1 MALALSYGVSFLL
14 GKGLLFCGGHE
25 NAYSV
30 NDTNTDHATFTPVRF
45 DPACG
50 TARPVHVSV
59 GAFCWAVAFNDG
71 SVLTQGLSVPPAWF
85 RGQDGHPESMLHLPA
100 AFEGDKIVHMACG
113 DAHVLVVTSAGRVY
127 ARGANAAGQLG
138 IGNKTNMR
146 EFVHVEFAGD
156 STSAIKSVACGSLH
170 SLALARTGKLYAWG
184 SAERNELG
192 VDLGREEDK
201 STPIRVGEQALGDVA
216 LLQVSAGDAHNAAV
230 DAQGAVWVWGVNMD
244 GQLGTGDCLAQ
255 KTPYK
260 LAKEDVFAGEVI
272 EKVACG
278 CQHTLAVSKEGG
290 MWAWG
295 NGVYGKLGTDT
306 TQERYSPCKID
317 ASVFQHEKV
326 QVVAGGHQHSAC
338 ITESGRVYTWGRG
351 VSRQLNANGTVSN
364 VPTGLGHD
372 DDAYV
377 ERPRW
382 VSVLGEEKLA
392 FAMCLHR
399 RLGQDSP
406 CKDLCPET
414 VAMILGHVW

>member
-14 GKGLLFCGGHE
+14 GKSLWFCGRHK
-25 NAYSV
+25 NAYGV
-30 NDTNTDHATFTPVRF
+30 NDTNTDHVEFTPVRF

-85 RGQDGHPESMLHLPA
+85 RGRDTTPESMLHLPA
-100 AFEGDKIVHMACG
+100 VFEGDKIVHMACG
-113 DAHVLVVTSAGRVY
+113 DAHVLVVTSLGRVY

-138 IGNKTNMR
+138 IGNKANTR
-146 EFVHVEFAGD
+146 DFVHVEFAGD
-156 STSAIKSVACGSLH
+156 STSGIKSVACGSLH
-170 SLALARTGKLYAWG
+170 SLALTRTGKLYAWG
-184 SAERNELG
+184 SAGRNELG
-192 VDLGREEDK
+192 VDLERVQNK
-201 STPIRVGEQALGDVA
+201 STPIRVGEQELRDVA
-216 LLQVSAGDAHNAAV
+216 MQQVAAGDAHNAAV
-230 DAQGAVWVWGVNMD
+230 DTHGAVWVWGVNMD
-244 GQLGTGDCLAQ
+244 GQLGTGNRLAQ

-260 LAKEDVFAGEVI
+260 LAKDDVFAGEAI
-272 EKVACG
+272 KTAACG
-278 CQHTLAVSKEGG
+278 LQHTLAVSEQGG
-290 MWAWG
+290 VWAWG
-295 NGVYGKLGTDT
+295 NGLYGKLGTDT
-306 TQERYSPCKID
+306 TQECHRPCKID

-326 QVVAGGHQHSAC
+326 QVVAAGYQHSAC
-338 ITESGRVYTWGRG
+338 ITETRRVYTWGRG
-351 VSRQLNANGTVSN
+351 VWKELNANGTVED

-377 ERPRW
+377 QRPRW
-382 VSVLGEEKLA
+382 VPVFGEQELA

-399 RLGQDSP
+399 RLGEASP